1 MRVAGLIE
9 KKLTEAFQPEKLT
22 VTDESHKHA
31 GHAGARPQGESHF
44 HVHIV
49 ADHFN
54 GMSRVKRQQAIY
66 KILSEEM
73 QTDIHALALL
83 VKGSDE

>member
-9 KKLTEAFQPEKLT
+9 QKLTEAFKPEMLT
-22 VTDESHKHA
+22 VTDESYKHA
-31 GHAGARPQGESHF
+31 GHAGARPEGESHF

-49 ADHFN
+49 ADFFN

-66 KILSEEM
+66 KVLSEEM
-73 QTDIHALALL
+73 KSDIHALALL

>member
-1 MRVAGLIE
+1 MRVANQIE
-9 KKLTEAFQPEKLT
+9 QKLQDAFKPQMLK
-22 VTDESHKHA
+22 VTDESRQHA
-31 GHAGARPQGESHF
+31 GHAGARPEGESHF

-49 ADHFN
+49 AEYFN

-66 KILSEEM
+66 KILSDEM